1 VEIFLHEGLVEEA
14 MRVVE
19 RHASDALL
27 EQVVNAAIP
36 RHAYWA
42 LRISRQQAEAILNQG
57 KAPHYQHAARWL
69 EKARAAYRSAGR
81 ETEWQT
87 YLGELT
93 TRHRRKHRLMPMLD
107 TLKRATGD
115 AQLIGG

>member
-1 VEIFLHEGLVEEA
+1 MSFLA
-14 MRVVE
+14 QRE
-19 RHASDALL
+19 RNASHASL
-27 EQVVNAAIP
+27 EDVVNAAIP
-36 RHAYWA
+36 SHFHWA
-42 LRISRQQAEAILNQG
+42 IRMCRQQAEGIMNQG
-57 KAPHYQHAARWL
+57 KAPHYQQVVRWL

-93 TRHRRKHRLMPMLD
+93 TRHRRKHCLMPMLD
-107 TLKRATGD
+107 ALKRATGN

>member
-1 VEIFLHEGLVEEA
+1 
-14 MRVVE
+14 M
-19 RHASDALL
+19 
-27 EQVVNAAIP
+27 
-36 RHAYWA
+36 
-42 LRISRQQAEAILNQG
+42 
-57 KAPHYQHAARWL
+57 
-69 EKARAAYRSAGR
+69 ARAAYRSAGR

-107 TLKRATGD
+107 ALKRATGD